1 MSMLLAVLTAQ
12 ALVMRAPGM
21 GMQSVRGP
29 TAPVVLPARSGLPDL
44 RMQEG
49 GEREREGSRG
59 RTAVVQRPKAEPKQM
74 SKEDIAHEP
83 MWRLLLHNDD
93 VHTWDYVIYAIVS
106 VVKTVSRKKAHRIT
120 TTVHTQG
127 SATVTITF
135 KQQAKKYCL
144 ELQKWGLTSS
154 IAPESSKDSGPGDG
168 PEPGQ

>member
-1 MSMLLAVLTAQ
+1 MSLLLLALTAP
-12 ALVMRAPGM
+12 ALVFRAPGA
-21 GMQSVRGP
+21 VLRP
-29 TAPVVLPARSGLPDL
+29 TEALTPPMRLARTARAAV

-93 VHTWDYVIYAIVS
+93 VHTWDYVIFAIVS

-120 TTVHTQG
+120 TTVHTMG

-144 ELQKWGLTSS
+144 EMQKWGLTSS
-154 IAPESSKDSGPGDG
+154 IAPESSGPSGPGDN
-168 PEPGQ
+168 PDPSQ

>member
-1 MSMLLAVLTAQ
+1 MSIFMLVLTAP
-12 ALVMRAPGM
+12 ALLFRAPGAVLHPM
-21 GMQSVRGP
+21 GGSAPSMRLARTSP
-29 TAPVVLPARSGLPDL
+29 TAV

-120 TTVHTQG
+120 TTVHTMG

-144 ELQKWGLTSS
+144 EMQKWGLTSS
-154 IAPESSKDSGPGDG
+154 IAPESSGDSGPGDN
-168 PEPGQ
+168 PDPGQ